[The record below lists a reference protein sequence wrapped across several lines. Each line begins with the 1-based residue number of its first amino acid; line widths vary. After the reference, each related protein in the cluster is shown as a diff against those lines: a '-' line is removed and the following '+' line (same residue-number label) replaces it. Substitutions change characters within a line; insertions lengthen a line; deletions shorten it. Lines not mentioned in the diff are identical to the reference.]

1 MLQKT
6 EFEYQNV
13 GNYMARVAI
22 FSINKKKFLGKQN
35 VEEIAGFIMGLCKNS
50 FFREAIL
57 IASPTLYDK
66 LDVLMGKL
74 VVVKN

>member
-22 FSINKKKFLGKQN
+22 FSINKKIF
-35 VEEIAGFIMGLCKNS
+35 
-50 FFREAIL
+50 
-57 IASPTLYDK
+57 
-66 LDVLMGKL
+66 
-74 VVVKN
+74 